1 MFNILNIHST
11 YWRSVGYLNPP
22 VNTNVQYNEH
32 IFILLS
38 AYGFATMTVLAM
50 SAPDSPSAA
59 VERALA
65 MLEAVAPEPDGL
77 SNAEISRKLNIPKSS
92 ASYILRTL
100 EARSY
105 LTRDEESGKYRVGLK
120 ILSLSRGALS
130 GLDVRGVAQPIM
142 RHLMQQTG
150 LTCHLAILDGPDAV
164 YIEKVEPEGFIRMDT
179 WVGRRMRVHATSV
192 GKAMAAHIPQ
202 EQLEHLLHKS
212 GMEKRTVKTITTMP
226 RLLKELE
233 KVRAQGYAVDDEEN
247 NIGARCVAAPV
258 FGERGAIE
266 AALGLS
272 GTTQQVSAQ
281 TMPRIIEALKDSA
294 RHISMGMG
302 YRAPH
307 RRAGG

>member
-1 MFNILNIHST
+1 MSLST
-11 YWRSVGYLNPP
+11 
-22 VNTNVQYNEH
+22 
-32 IFILLS
+32 
-38 AYGFATMTVLAM
+38 
-50 SAPDSPSAA
+50 DSPSVA

-65 MLEAVAPEPDGL
+65 MLEVVAQESGGL

-100 EARSY
+100 ESQSY

-130 GLDVRGVAQPIM
+130 GIDVRGVALPIM
-142 RHLMQQTG
+142 RHLTQQTG

-192 GKAMAAHIPQ
+192 GKALVAHIPQ
-202 EQLEHLLHKS
+202 ERLEEILRKS
-212 GMEKRTVKTITTMP
+212 GMEKRTPKTITTLP

-233 KVRAQGYAVDDEEN
+233 KVRMRGYAVDDEEN
-247 NIGARCVAAPV
+247 NLGARCVGAPV
-258 FGERGAIE
+258 FNDRGLIE
-266 AALGLS
+266 AGLGLS
-272 GTTQQVSAQ
+272 GTAQQVSPQ
-281 TMPRIIEALKDSA
+281 TMPRILEALKDAA

-302 YRAPH
+302 HRAPQ
-307 RRAGG
+307 RRAGSS